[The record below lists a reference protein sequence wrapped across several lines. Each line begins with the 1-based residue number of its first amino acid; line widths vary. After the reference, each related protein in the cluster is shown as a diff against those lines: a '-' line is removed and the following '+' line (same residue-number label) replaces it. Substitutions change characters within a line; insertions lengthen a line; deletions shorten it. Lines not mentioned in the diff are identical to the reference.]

1 MKAPQLLTD
10 IAIDVHHRELR
21 PVYRVNTRT
30 QWVMGGEGLTFDMPT
45 IRDRENLGQAVVIRL
60 LTPRGELAALGHP
73 RYGSRLHEIVGRTNT
88 ANTRDLARLFI
99 LESLKDEARIASIED
114 VLITESPGRRSSI
127 DVQIRVIPAG
137 TTESLVIGP
146 IVLQIEESAQ

>member
-21 PVYRVNTRT
+21 PVYKVNTLKK
-30 QWVMGGEGLTFDMPT
+30 WILGGEALALDMKT
-45 IRDRENLGQAVVIRL
+45 SSDRDNLGQAVVMRL

-73 RYGSRLHEIVGRTNT
+73 RYGSRLHEIIGRTNT
-88 ANTRDLARLFI
+88 ENTRDLARLFI
-99 LESLKDEARIASIED
+99 LESLKQEARIASIED
-114 VLITESPGRRSSI
+114 VLITPSPGRRASI
-127 DVQIRVIPAG
+127 NVQIRVLPIG

-146 IVLQIEESAQ
+146 IVVEI

>member
-1 MKAPQLLTD
+1 MKVPQLLTD

-21 PVYRVNTRT
+21 PVYRINT
-30 QWVMGGEGLTFDMPT
+30 QKKWILGGEGLALDMKT
-45 IRDRENLGQAVVIRL
+45 ISDRDNLGQAVVMRL

-99 LESLKDEARIASIED
+99 LESLKEEARIASIED

-127 DVQIRVIPAG
+127 DVQINVTPIG
-137 TTESLVIGP
+137 TTESLRIGP
-146 IVLQIEESAQ
+146 IVLEI

>member
-21 PVYRVNTRT
+21 PVYKVNT
-30 QWVMGGEGLTFDMPT
+30 QKKWILVGEALALDMKT
-45 IRDRENLGQAVVIRL
+45 SSDRDNLGQAVVMRL

-73 RYGSRLHEIVGRTNT
+73 LYGSRLHEIIGRTNT
-88 ANTRDLARLFI
+88 ENTRDLARLFI
-99 LESLKDEARIASIED
+99 LESLKQEARIASIED
-114 VLITESPGRRSSI
+114 VLITPSRGRRSSI
-127 DVQIRVIPAG
+127 DVQIKVLPIG

-146 IVLQIEESAQ
+146 IVVEI